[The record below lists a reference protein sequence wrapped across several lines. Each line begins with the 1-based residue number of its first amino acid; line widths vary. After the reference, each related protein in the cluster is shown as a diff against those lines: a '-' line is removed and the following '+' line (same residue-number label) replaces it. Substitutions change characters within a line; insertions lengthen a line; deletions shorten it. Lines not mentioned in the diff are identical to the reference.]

1 MPRGKASEAARVA
14 PQLLTLEEVGLRLG
28 TSHDTVLRL
37 IAAGDLP
44 AVDISA
50 GRKQRARIR
59 VSEQALAAFI
69 DARTLPAGRASS

>member
-1 MPRGKASEAARVA
+1 MPRAKAEATRTA
-14 PQLLTLEEVGLRLG
+14 PQLLTLAEVGLRLT

-50 GRKQRARIR
+50 GAGKQRARIR
-59 VSEQALAAFI
+59 VSEAALAAFI
-69 DARTLPAGRASS
+69 NARTLPGGRPS